1 MGRAVATRPGSRDER
16 RADLVRVAAAVFAEH
31 GYEAATL
38 QEIADRLAVTKASI
52 YRYVRGKDELLGAIV
67 GQALGDGRAILERHR
82 QADDPVLERLRGV
95 VADHVRHFVR
105 DLDVTTV
112 YLHEMHR
119 LPTTLRERFDDDGVE
134 YQRSMRDLVQEGR
147 SAGAVRSE
155 LDPGL
160 VALQILGSITWM
172 YRWYRPGG
180 RLDPDAIADQ
190 LAEVI
195 VNGLAVRR
203 DGAALGRRSRR
214 RVNGRPPAGALESAD
229 GAGGARL
236 RRSEVVEV
244 AASVFAARGYGGS
257 SLQEI
262 ADRLGILKGS
272 LYHYIDAK
280 EDLLLEV
287 VQRTYDGGYS
297 RLRQHVDAPG
307 DVPDR
312 LRGLITDQVMFFV
325 NNVTPTS
332 VYLHESHRLPDTVGA
347 RLRRGGPGYH
357 ESLRS
362 LFDEGRLAGTI
373 RADMDPGLAAL
384 QVLGSLNWMY
394 RWYHPGGRLTPA
406 RIADQLADVALYG
419 VAVPAQAEPTDQ

>member
-1 MGRAVATRPGSRDER
+1 MATRRGSREER
-16 RADLVRVAAAVFAEH
+16 RAEIVRVAAAVFAQH
-31 GYEAATL
+31 GYGAATL
-38 QEIADRLAVTKASI
+38 QEIADRLAVTKTSL
-52 YRYVRGKDELLGAIV
+52 YRHVQGKEELLGAIV
-67 GQALGDGRAILERHR
+67 GEALGDGRAILERYR
-82 QADDPVLERLRGV
+82 QAEGPVLERLRGV

-105 DLDVTTV
+105 NLDVTTV

-119 LPTTLRERFDDDGVE
+119 LPTTLRERFDHDGMD

-147 SAGAVRSE
+147 SAGVVRSE

-190 LAEVI
+190 LAEVM
-195 VNGLAVRR
+195 VNGLAVPQ
-203 DGAALGRRSRR
+203 GGTSLGRRPRK
-214 RVNGRPPAGALESAD
+214 RVSGRPPAGALDSAE

-244 AASVFAARGYGGS
+244 AASVFAARGYGGA

-280 EDLLLEV
+280 DDLLLEV

-297 RLRQHVDAPG
+297 RLRQHVEMPG

-312 LRGLITDQVMFFV
+312 LRNLITDQVMFFV

-332 VYLHESHRLPDTVGA
+332 VYLHESHRLPDAVGT
-347 RLRRGGPGYH
+347 RLRRAGPGYH
-357 ESLRS
+357 ESIRS
-362 LFDEGRLAGTI
+362 LFDEGRRAGTI

-394 RWYHPGGRLTPA
+394 RWYHPGGRLMPA
-406 RIADQLADVALYG
+406 RIADQLADVVLHG
-419 VAVPAQAEPTDQ
+419 VAAPAEADSTDRTAQ

>member
-1 MGRAVATRPGSRDER
+1 MGRSVATRPGSRAQR
-16 RADLVRVAAAVFAEH
+16 RADLVGVAAAVFAEH

-38 QEIADRLAVTKASI
+38 QEIADRLAVTKASL
-52 YRYVRGKDELLGAIV
+52 YRYVQGKDELLGAVV

-82 QADDPVLERLRGV
+82 RADGPFLERLRDV

-105 DLDVTTV
+105 NLDVTTV

-119 LPTTLRERFDDDGVE
+119 LPTTLRERFDHDGVD
-134 YQRSMRDLVQEGR
+134 YQHSMRDLVQEGR
-147 SAGAVRSE
+147 SAGVVRSG

-160 VALQILGSITWM
+160 VALQILGAITWM

-195 VNGLAVRR
+195 VNGLAVPHGT
-203 DGAALGRRSRR
+203 DAGRASRR
-214 RVNGRPPAGALESAD
+214 RAAGRRPAGALEGAD
-229 GAGGARL
+229 GADGARL

-244 AASVFAARGYGGS
+244 AASVFAARGYSGA

-287 VQRTYDGGYS
+287 VQRTYDGGYA
-297 RLRQHVDAPG
+297 RLRLHVDAPG
-307 DVPDR
+307 EVPDR

-347 RLRRGGPGYH
+347 RLRRAGPGYH

-362 LFDEGRLAGTI
+362 LFDEGRRAGTI

-406 RIADQLADVALYG
+406 RIADQMADVVLHG
-419 VAVPAQAEPTDQ
+419 VTVRAGPADQ